1 MGEFDFIWLQN
12 SLRGIG
18 AFYHL
23 ERIQGKSS
31 PCSKLGT
38 LRVSEDIHCLTSK
51 EAVIFFQ
58 DFIYLLPRIL
68 KCILVIGRGLLIA
81 YINIGV

>member
-12 SLRGIG
+12 SPRGIG

-31 PCSKLGT
+31 PSSKLGT
-38 LRVSEDIHCLTSK
+38 LRVSEDMCLASK
-51 EAVIFFQ
+51 EVVIFFL
-58 DFIYLLPRIL
+58 DFIYLLPRML
-68 KCILVIGRGLLIA
+68 KCILLIARGLLIA
-81 YINIGV
+81 HINIGV